1 MSNGNIMIALP
12 SRQGWTVSWY
22 TGEVRDRTRKVR
34 GGTRK
39 VVGKIRMKD
48 CFTSTS
54 REAVEAKAKEMLDAG
69 YELDGGI
76 CECMF

>member
-22 TGEVRDRTRKVR
+22 TGEVRDRTRK
-34 GGTRK
+34 GK
-39 VVGKIRMKD
+39 VIGKIRMKD

-54 REAVEAKAKEMLDAG
+54 KEAVEAKAKEMQAAG
-69 YELDGGI
+69 YELDDGI